1 MPIYNC
7 KCCNFSTKLKGD
19 YNRHIKTKKHIES
32 FKSHHL
38 VTPKSPSSHP
48 KVTPKNDS
56 KNYICKYCKSSFKYK
71 QGMYRHIKYT
81 CKKNDDEDLKELV
94 FLMNENLEN
103 IKTQMKKQEKK
114 YEKQQNILYAI
125 GINENEGNSVS
136 FIASEKAEEEFN
148 KYITKQVYIQGNDV
162 VEDDKAYLIDVKKE
176 KALAKDPNHK
186 RKLPLF
192 IAEKDGRNLYV
203 APIRGKGLWDAIWA
217 YVSIDEDMVIRGI
230 YFDHK
235 AETPGLGAN
244 IKQRFFMD
252 DFIGESLLDNEG
264 NFKGVTVSKTN
275 LDPKNEDKY
284 DNEVDAIA
292 GSTITGDGV
301 TAMIRSD
308 LSLYQPYFNSLNNN

>member
-1 MPIYNC
+1 MAINTEKNTYTLL
-7 KCCNFSTKLKGD
+7 FAVGLVVVVGTLLAAIDSSLKD
-19 YNRHIKTKKHIES
+19 KIRI
-32 FKSHHL
+32 
-38 VTPKSPSSHP
+38 
-48 KVTPKNDS
+48 
-56 KNYICKYCKSSFKYK
+56 
-71 QGMYRHIKYT
+71 
-81 CKKNDDEDLKELV
+81 
-94 FLMNENLEN
+94 NEIL
-103 IKTQMKKQEKK
+103 
-114 YEKQQNILYAI
+114 EKQQNILYAI
-125 GINENEGNSVS
+125 GINENEGNNVS
-136 FIASEKAEEEFN
+136 FIAAEKAEEEFN
-148 KYITKQVYIQGNDV
+148 KYITKQIYIQGDEV
-162 VEDDKAYLIDVKKE
+162 IEDNKAYLIDVKKQ
-176 KALAKDPNHK
+176 KTLAKDPSHK

-192 IAEKDGRNLYV
+192 LAQKDGRNLYV

-217 YVSIDEDMVIRGI
+217 YVSVDENMVIRGI

-252 DFIGESLLDNEG
+252 DFIGESLLDSRG

>member
-1 MPIYNC
+1 MAINTEKNTYTLL
-7 KCCNFSTKLKGD
+7 FAVGLVVVVGTLLAAIDSSLKD
-19 YNRHIKTKKHIES
+19 KIRINKI
-32 FKSHHL
+32 L
-38 VTPKSPSSHP
+38 
-48 KVTPKNDS
+48 
-56 KNYICKYCKSSFKYK
+56 
-71 QGMYRHIKYT
+71 
-81 CKKNDDEDLKELV
+81 
-94 FLMNENLEN
+94 
-103 IKTQMKKQEKK
+103 
-114 YEKQQNILYAI
+114 EKQQNILYAI
-125 GINENEGNSVS
+125 GINQNEGNSVN
-136 FIASEKAEEEFN
+136 FIAADKAEEEFN
-148 KYITKQVYIQGNDV
+148 KYVTKQIYIQGDEV
-162 VEDDKAYLIDVKKE
+162 IEDDKAYLIDVKKQ
-176 KALAKDPNHK
+176 KALAKDPSYM

-192 IAEKDGRNLYV
+192 IAEKDGINLYV

-217 YVSIDEDMVIRGI
+217 YVSVDEDMVIRGI

-252 DFIGESLLDNEG
+252 DFIGESLLDSQG

-308 LSLYQPYFNSLNNN
+308 LSLYQPYFNSLNN

>member
-1 MPIYNC
+1 MALNTEKNTYTLLFAVGLVVIVGTLLAAID
-7 KCCNFSTKLKGD
+7 SSLKD
-19 YNRHIKTKKHIES
+19 KIRINKI
-32 FKSHHL
+32 L
-38 VTPKSPSSHP
+38 
-48 KVTPKNDS
+48 
-56 KNYICKYCKSSFKYK
+56 
-71 QGMYRHIKYT
+71 
-81 CKKNDDEDLKELV
+81 
-94 FLMNENLEN
+94 
-103 IKTQMKKQEKK
+103 
-114 YEKQQNILYAI
+114 EKQQNILYAI
-125 GINENEGNSVS
+125 GINENEGNSVN
-136 FIASEKAEEEFN
+136 FIAADKAEKEFN
-148 KYITKQVYIQGNDV
+148 KYITKQIYIQGDQV
-162 VEDDKAYLIDVKKE
+162 IEDDKAYLIDVKKQ
-176 KALAKDPNHK
+176 KALAKDPSHK

-192 IAEKDGRNLYV
+192 IANKDGRNLYV

-217 YVSIDEDMVIRGI
+217 YVSVDENMIIRGI

-252 DFIGESLLDNEG
+252 DFIGESLLDIQG

-308 LSLYQPYFNSLNNN
+308 LSLYQPYFNSLNN